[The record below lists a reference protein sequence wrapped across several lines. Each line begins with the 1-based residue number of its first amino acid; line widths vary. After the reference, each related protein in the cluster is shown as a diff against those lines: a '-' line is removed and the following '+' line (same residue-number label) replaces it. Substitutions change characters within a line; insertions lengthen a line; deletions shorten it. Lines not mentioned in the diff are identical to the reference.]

1 MSSNLTASAS
11 SSCFRLSSHRPWP
24 ASVACS
30 SAPELASA
38 EIGLI
43 SAPGTHAVAGVTGL
57 CLQAASSG
65 ARSCLLRVK
74 VDSRRREFGLGSFP
88 AVALATAQVK
98 TRASRERIGSG
109 LGPVIQRLST
119 RSAKLAAS
127 STTITFKG
135 CTSAFIGA
143 EVVDGRNARCAALA
157 LRDLEGLAFPVI
169 DGLAVHTI
177 NPDHLPAA
185 LDPIWH
191 GKHATATKLRGHIE
205 PVLSFAESCGLRE
218 APNPAQWGESLATT
232 LAAPRAVRCS
242 GQHPSPTFV
251 DDPDFIAQLRQMSVV
266 AAQALK
272 LTILT
277 VTRRLMSEPCLGMN
291 SIPAPPCGRYQQP
304 RRRGKGGQAHTVPWG
319 NRATK
324 LIFHSHETWLEVVS
338 QRTNLAA
345 SPHF

>member
-135 CTSAFIGA
+135 SVA
-143 EVVDGRNARCAALA
+143 ERFKAAVLKTA
-157 LRDLEGLAFPVI
+157 EGV
-169 DGLAVHTI
+169 T
-177 NPDHLPAA
+177 LP
-185 LDPIWH
+185 
-191 GKHATATKLRGHIE
+191 
-205 PVLSFAESCGLRE
+205 
-218 APNPAQWGESLATT
+218 
-232 LAAPRAVRCS
+232 
-242 GQHPSPTFV
+242 
-251 DDPDFIAQLRQMSVV
+251 
-266 AAQALK
+266 
-272 LTILT
+272 
-277 VTRRLMSEPCLGMN
+277 
-291 SIPAPPCGRYQQP
+291 
-304 RRRGKGGQAHTVPWG
+304 
-319 NRATK
+319 
-324 LIFHSHETWLEVVS
+324 
-338 QRTNLAA
+338 
-345 SPHF
+345 